1 MKKTLLIFLLFP
13 FLAHSQTTGYL
24 PLEMGNAWFFNNSSI
39 PAIQVVGD
47 TLIQGHAYKKLS
59 CVGLYGPDGIG
70 PFVRV
75 DSAKVYQ
82 FYSYTG
88 TDLLLYDFSKAA
100 GDTLYSDTTGRFTAC
115 YENQLVQFTGR
126 TLRQWVFGQGAPC
139 ADCSSGETIVDSI
152 GWIDFSGA
160 NYTLRLSKVILG
172 GTTLITDVATSRESK
187 STAFDATVYP
197 NPFNSSAI
205 LRYAVPRPGKIRIA
219 LFNSLGQQVKV
230 LLDALANPGNS
241 ILTIDGSTLSSGI
254 YYCRL
259 SFENN
264 VLAIK
269 IVLLK

>member
-1 MKKTLLIFLLFP
+1 MKKTLLTFLLFP

-24 PLEMGNAWFFNNSSI
+24 PLEIGNAWFFNNSTI

-47 TLIQGHAYKKLS
+47 SLFHGHTYRKLS
-59 CVGLYGPDGIG
+59 CAGLYGPDGIG

-75 DSAKVYQ
+75 DSGKVYE
-82 FYSYTG
+82 FNSYTG
-88 TDLLLYDFSKAA
+88 TDLLLYEFSKVA
-100 GDTLYSDTTGRFTAC
+100 GDTLYSDTAGRFQAC
-115 YENQLVQFTGR
+115 YENKLVQFTGR
-126 TLRQWVFGQGAPC
+126 TLREWVFGQGAPC
-139 ADCSSGETIVDSI
+139 ADCASGETIVDSI

-172 GTTLITDVATSRESK
+172 GTTIITDVALSRESK
-187 STAFDATVYP
+187 SISFDATVYP

-205 LRYAVPRPGKIRIA
+205 LKYGVPRPGKIRIA

-230 LLDALANPGNS
+230 LLDALANPGSS
-241 ILTIDGSTLSSGI
+241 ILTIDGSTLASGI

-264 VLAIK
+264 VLVK
-269 IVLLK
+269 KVVLLK